1 MRRTYRA
8 AGFITRDLSSSFY
21 IVTIVGLFFERER
34 EREKERHPVSTK
46 LAQKLSIIMR
56 NIRIVWTG
64 RFILSYVWKPILK
77 RFVSIVLETLH
88 APHWNSCI
96 ICYCGYSCSPDGTI
110 SIYTFS
116 SVP

>member
-34 EREKERHPVSTK
+34 ERDIRYRRK

-88 APHWNSCI
+88 APHWNGCI